1 LFFNDR
7 LSLELDL
14 PPPFSIAQINLAAL
28 LRDAEE
34 NTDFFKQFSHHR
46 NPMSKSLVRP
56 VAATQYFLR
65 LRAGKAAASRQD
77 FRRIIVAMNRPAGEN
92 VKASKKAHLGRAAS
106 QQNFKSVMIVCTN
119 ENDGGGIAGLNHI
132 AREGLGVRGKEIST
146 PYPLPFT
153 PYESLLFPAYFP

>member
-1 LFFNDR
+1 
-7 LSLELDL
+7 
-14 PPPFSIAQINLAAL
+14 
-28 LRDAEE
+28 
-34 NTDFFKQFSHHR
+34 
-46 NPMSKSLVRP
+46 

-77 FRRIIVAMNRPAGEN
+77 FRRTIVAMNRPAGEN

-132 AREGLGVRGKEIST
+132 WRFRAVRSEALGLRGQVAFHSSPLTLHPLRPVAIFSRFPSATSPISRFLFRT
-146 PYPLPFT
+146 ELPSC
-153 PYESLLFPAYFP
+153 PPPRRNA